1 MKDFVHLHLHTEY
14 SILDGAAKV
23 EQVFPKCKELGQ
35 KAVAITDHGNMYAT
49 LYFAEEAKKAGIKP
63 IIGCE
68 FYMCDD
74 KLDKK
79 YNSNGNYEHLVLLCK
94 NKQGYKNMILL
105 DSDAF
110 VDGFYYKPRS
120 DYKSLEAHHE
130 GIICLSACLAGR
142 LPRLI
147 MEGRYQDA
155 KAHAARMK
163 EIFGEDYYIE
173 LQDHGLKEQ
182 KEVNPSL
189 IKIARELDIGLV
201 VTNDVHYINKEDALI
216 QEVMLCINTK
226 RTMDDPT
233 HMRFETEEFYIKS
246 GDEMAALFPEIPE
259 AVENTVKIA
268 EKCSGEI
275 FDLNAKCEPIRDPSL
290 TPGYKPADGS
300 SCYDFLRGIAEKGL
314 HERYDVITDE
324 IRERF
329 EYELS
334 TIADMGYL
342 DYYLIVWDYI
352 NWAKEHDIPVGAG
365 RGSGVSSIIA
375 YSMGITDVE
384 PLQYDLLFERFLNRE
399 RVSMPD
405 FDVDFCT
412 DRRQEV
418 IEYVREKY
426 GHDNVAQIVTFG
438 TMASKAAIKDVARVY
453 NVPFA
458 DVNKMTKLIE
468 FGTTIAQSL
477 GLKPNKDGVNVG
489 SRELKELYDTDDSLR
504 NVIDIAMKLEG
515 MPRNISMHAA
525 GVVICNKV
533 IKENVPLARSG
544 EDIVTQFDMK
554 EIEQLGMLKMDFL
567 ALKTLTDI
575 KKAINYIKEDYG
587 IDIDFRKIGY
597 GEKVAFDLI
606 GAGDTDAVFQLESG
620 GMKKFMKELK
630 PTNLEDIIAGISLF
644 RPGPMKAIPQYI
656 KFKNHPEVMTY
667 KHPLLESILK
677 VTYGTII
684 YQEQVMT
691 IVQKLAGYSLGQADI
706 IRRAMGKKNV
716 DEMNRQRKLFIFG
729 EKAADG
735 TVIIEGAISRGV
747 PEAVA
752 ADIFDEMADF
762 AKYAFNKSHAAA
774 YAVVAYQ
781 TAYLKALYPQ
791 EFLAAVLNNRI
802 DSIDEIT
809 KYVVYMKERNI
820 KVLPPD
826 INKSKQ
832 YFSVEGKSVRIG
844 LVAIRNVGHG
854 AMDSIIEERT
864 KNGPFKSFE
873 DFISRIDIKALNK
886 RMVENL
892 IFAGAFDSF
901 NVPRSQLFAVTE
913 DLIDRAN
920 IIAKERD
927 SAQMSFFGTVFEET
941 TLSVS
946 YPNIPEY
953 DVKEKLLH
961 EKEVLG
967 VYISGHP
974 LENYTEAFRRYSF
987 SGIYLE
993 DYEEDEDGNKTYPSL
1008 TDGQP
1013 VVMGGML
1020 SSITKKTTKT
1030 GQSMAFIAVE
1040 DVYASIEAVL
1050 FPKVYERFKNDLV
1063 VDTIVEISGKIQ
1075 LREGEKPTIILDKIK
1090 AIDEEVTMQ
1099 KKLVI
1104 LPQVQAVSS
1113 AFAVMP
1119 GEEKL
1124 DYKKSAKECLGI
1136 TLAFDDGALQEEII
1150 DVVMSYP
1157 GEVEVYMKING
1168 KTYSLGLKCRNCKGL
1183 CYELS
1188 SLVGEEN
1195 YKFFKK

>member
-1 MKDFVHLHLHTEY
+1 MTDFVHLHVHTEY

-23 EQVFPKCKELGQ
+23 EQIFPKLKELGQ

-68 FYMCDD
+68 FYMCENNRE
-74 KLDKK
+74 KG
-79 YNSNGNYEHLVLLCK
+79 SNGSFDHLILLCK

-105 DSDAF
+105 NSEAY

-120 DYKSLEAHHE
+120 DYKSLEAHSE
-130 GIICLSACLAGR
+130 GLICLSACLAGK
-142 LPRLI
+142 LPRLLLA
-147 MEGRYQDA
+147 GDYDGA
-155 KAHAARMK
+155 KRHAAHMK

-173 LQDHGLKEQ
+173 LQDHGIREQ
-182 KEVNPSL
+182 KQVNPLL
-189 IKIARELDIGLV
+189 IKIARELDIQLV
-201 VTNDVHYINKEDALI
+201 VTNDVHYINKDDALI

-246 GDEMAALFPEIPE
+246 GEQMAALFPDIPE
-259 AVENTVKIA
+259 AVTNTLVIA
-268 EKCSGEI
+268 DKCSGEI

-290 TPGYKPADGS
+290 TPGYTPPNGLTQYEYLKS
-300 SCYDFLRGIAEKGL
+300 IAEKGL
-314 HERYDVITDE
+314 HERYPVITPE
-324 IRERF
+324 IQERF
-329 EYELS
+329 DYELS

-352 NWAKEHDIPVGAG
+352 NWAQRHDIPVGAG

-426 GHDNVAQIVTFG
+426 GHDNVAQIITFG

-458 DVNKMTKLIE
+458 DVNKITKLIA
-468 FGTTIAQSL
+468 FGTTIAESL
-477 GLKPNKDGVNVG
+477 GLKNNKDGVNVG
-489 SRELKELYDTDDSLR
+489 SRELKDIYDEDPSLR

-567 ALKTLTDI
+567 ALKTLTDV
-575 KKAINYIKEDYG
+575 KKACDYIYEDYG
-587 IDIDFRKIGY
+587 IKIDFRKIGY
-597 GEKVAFDLI
+597 NEKVAFDLI
-606 GAGDTDAVFQLESG
+606 SSGDTDAVFQLESG
-620 GMKKFMKELK
+620 GMKKFMKELR
-630 PTNLEDIIAGISLF
+630 PNNLEDIIAGISLF
-644 RPGPMKAIPQYI
+644 RPGPMKAIPQYVR
-656 KFKNHPEVMTY
+656 FKNHPEQMNY

-684 YQEQVMT
+684 YQEQVMA

-716 DEMNRQRKLFIFG
+716 EEMKRQRQKFIFG

-735 TVIIEGAISRGV
+735 TVIIEGALSRGV
-747 PEAVA
+747 PENVA

-774 YAVVAYQ
+774 YAVLAYQ

-791 EFLAAVLNNRI
+791 EFLTAVLNNRI

-809 KYVVYMKERNI
+809 KYVMYLKERGI
-820 KVLPPD
+820 KVLRPD

-832 YFSVEGKSVRIG
+832 YFSVEGKAVRIG
-844 LVAIRNVGHG
+844 LVAIKNVGHG
-854 AMDSIIEERT
+854 AMDSIVEERT

-873 DFISRIDIKALNK
+873 DFISRVDIKALNR

-892 IFAGAFDSF
+892 VFAGAFDSF
-901 NVPRSQLFAVTE
+901 KIARSKLICVAE
-913 DLIDRAN
+913 DLIDRATL
-920 IIAKERD
+920 IARERD
-927 SAQMSFFGTVFEET
+927 SNQLSFFGTILEEN
-941 TLSVS
+941 TLQVT
-946 YPNIPEY
+946 YPNVSEY
-953 DVKEKLLH
+953 SNKNKLLY

-967 VYISGHP
+967 VYLSGHP
-974 LENYTEAFRRYSF
+974 LEDYMESFKKYSF
-987 SGIYLE
+987 SVLCLD
-993 DYEEDEDGNKTYPSL
+993 DYEEDDDGIRNYPSL
-1008 TDGQP
+1008 KDGQP
-1013 VVMGGML
+1013 VTMGGML
-1020 SSITKKTTKT
+1020 GAVTKKTTKQ
-1030 GQSMAFIAVE
+1030 GQSMAILTVE
-1040 DVYASIEAVL
+1040 DVYGIIEAVM
-1050 FPKVYERFKNDLV
+1050 FPKVYERFKDRLELE
-1063 VDTIVEISGKIQ
+1063 TMVELSGHLQI
-1075 LREGEKPTIILDKIK
+1075 RDGEKPNIVVDKISRINVDEPAEK
-1090 AIDEEVTMQ
+1090 AGPTDLKTEAIQKDGIFVTEKKDEAPV
-1099 KKLVI
+1099 KKKEYLLVI
-1104 LPQVQAVSS
+1104 LN
-1113 AFAVMP
+1113 
-1119 GEEKL
+1119 
-1124 DYKKSAKECLGI
+1124 
-1136 TLAFDDGALQEEII
+1136 GADAACADEVTEILQ
-1150 DVVMSYP
+1150 SYP
-1157 GEVEVYMKING
+1157 GEVEAFYKIDG
-1168 KTYSLGLKCRNCKGL
+1168 KNYRTGLFARKCKGL
-1183 CYELS
+1183 VSELKTLIDES
-1188 SLVGEEN
+1188 NINFL
-1195 YKFFKK
+1195 